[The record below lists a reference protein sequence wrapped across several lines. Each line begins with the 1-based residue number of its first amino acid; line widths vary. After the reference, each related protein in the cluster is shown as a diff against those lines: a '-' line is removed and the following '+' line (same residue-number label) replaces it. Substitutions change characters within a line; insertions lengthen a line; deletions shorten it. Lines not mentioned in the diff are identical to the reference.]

1 MTLKRTINQS
11 WQMLDFREKRKF
23 VFATFFQ
30 SILSFLDLMGVVS
43 LSLTTYIFVNNKIP
57 NFKQLAFMNS
67 INANVIAFTCVA
79 FTIFLFTCK
88 GLLAPALY
96 SRNMIF
102 LTKVSVK
109 ISLTICRKFFSKPIT
124 FVKKN
129 SSQESAYALS
139 QGVTSAIN
147 EILGSAI
154 ILISEAVLLLALVAV
169 MFFSNWLLSILN
181 IIIFG
186 TSLFI
191 LNRQVG
197 DRQFKNTKSRIDA
210 ILSGNSLIVSLVSA
224 HRELMVL
231 GKQDFF
237 LNEFEKLRRTESTG
251 ASKGQVLNIIPKY
264 VFEITFYLGAGGIL
278 LFLYF
283 FAEPEYAFMLFVLF
297 IASGSRILPSILRI
311 QAALS
316 NIRANE
322 ALSLK
327 TFSLISELDSEE
339 YQIVYNAPL
348 RSYSESENLL
358 RISNLRFSYASNPNW
373 ELSIDKLVL
382 PRGSKIAVVGS
393 SGSGKS
399 TLIDLL
405 LGVLKPDSG
414 EIHFNNNLID
424 MNLMMKNVAYMP
436 QDITIF
442 NRTIRENI
450 ALGTLPDEIDD
461 LLVKECIRMAG
472 LEGLIDS
479 SSMGIHEVIG
489 ENGSTL
495 SGGQKQRLGFARV
508 MYQQPDLLVMDES
521 TSSLDSESEFAISE
535 TINSLKIDL
544 SVISVAHRLST
555 IQNFDLLLYMENGK
569 IEAVGTFDEVRR
581 KSVTFNSQASRMGL

>member
-67 INANVIAFTCVA
+67 INPNVIAFACVA

-251 ASKGQVLNIIPKY
+251 ASKGQVLNVIPKY

-339 YQIVYNAPL
+339 YQIVYNEPL
-348 RSYSESENLL
+348 RFYSESENLL

-414 EIHFNNNLID
+414 EIHFNDNLID